1 MIETARY
8 TFDYNVL
15 PSSPHLR
22 DFGMKT
28 RNNMKRL
35 IFTFWSVGIIFIA
48 GMMSTQA
55 QQPVMSEK
63 ESLVIKFRKLTGA
76 DNVNL
81 KINVSFDDTKAE
93 LVAMVDDDKELMDA
107 QKPELRKAA
116 VEAYDRLDNQLKA
129 FLNDRPQISKLSE
142 IAVLQVYDQA
152 FSEAELRELITFYG
166 TATGQKALKF
176 LPTLSVQVQNAFQ
189 SMLIPKLQ
197 EFITPKSKA
206 ESDQLKQK
214 IQEIKTKKP

>member
-1 MIETARY
+1 MEA
-8 TFDYNVL
+8 
-15 PSSPHLR
+15 
-22 DFGMKT
+22 
-28 RNNMKRL
+28 RNNMNRQIL
-35 IFTFWSVGIIFIA
+35 TFLGLSIILVA
-48 GMMSTQA
+48 LGMAAHA

-63 ESLVIKFRKLTGA
+63 ETLVMKFRKLTGA

-93 LVAMVDDDKELMDA
+93 LVAMVDDDKELTDA

-129 FLNDRPQISKLSE
+129 FLTDRPQISRLSE
-142 IAVLQVYDQA
+142 IAVFKVYDQA
-152 FSEAELRELITFYG
+152 FSEAELRELIAFYS
-166 TATGQKALKF
+166 TASGQKALKF
-176 LPTLSVQVQNAFQ
+176 LPTLSTQVQDEFQ

-197 EFITPKSKA
+197 EFITPKSTA

-214 IQEIKTKKP
+214 IQETKTKKP